1 MPNIIF
7 FSLIFLFSGQYKYK
21 RKHKERTYK
30 QKYQRRDFYKENFK
44 QTITKEQGN
53 KKKHK
58 KPSLSKLKDNL

>member
-1 MPNIIF
+1 
-7 FSLIFLFSGQYKYK
+7 LFSGQYKYK

-58 KPSLSKLKDNL
+58 KPSLSKL